1 MELPASP
8 TIDISCV
15 AGEPSG
21 DMLAAG
27 IIAELGQR
35 YPNSHIHGIGG
46 PKMVAAGFDAQ
57 WPMEKL
63 AVRGYVEALKQLPQI
78 LAIRRELIRHLSQQP
93 PNLYLGIDAP
103 DFNLGVEKH
112 LKARGIKTAHFIS
125 PSIWAWRKE
134 RIRKIEAAVEHLFC
148 IFPFE
153 PELYENTNVK
163 AHYVG
168 HPLASSIPF
177 VPNPTAAK
185 SSLGITNS
193 DPVIAVLPGSRV
205 SEIDLVGPGFIQ
217 AIAHM
222 AADYPSGLNV
232 LIPVA
237 MPSLRPALE
246 QLVTKYIPDSANV
259 SLQLLDGRASIALEA
274 ADVVLIASG
283 TATLEAAL
291 WKKPMVIS
299 YTVPALTAWI
309 MRRQGYLPYIGLPNI
324 LAGEFLVP
332 EILQEEA
339 KPANLARAVISWLDE
354 PNRVSQL
361 KERFMRMHEQLQRPT
376 QRMVADLIGDMI
388 EGR

>member
-1 MELPASP
+1 MELPASS
-8 TIDISCV
+8 INDIACV

-27 IIAELGQR
+27 VIAELSQR
-35 YPNSHIHGIGG
+35 YPNSCMHGIGG
-46 PKMVAAGFDAQ
+46 PKMAASGFDVE

-78 LAIRRELIRHLSQQP
+78 LGIRRELMRSLDKQP
-93 PNLYLGIDAP
+93 PNIFLGIDAP

-112 LKARGIKTAHFIS
+112 LKSRGVKTAHFIS

-134 RIRKIEAAVEHLFC
+134 RIRKIEEAVEHLFC

-153 PELYENTNVK
+153 PELYRNTKVK

-168 HPLASSIPF
+168 HPLASSIPL
-177 VPNPTAAK
+177 VPNPEAAK
-185 SSLGITNS
+185 SSLGIKNGT
-193 DPVIAVLPGSRV
+193 PVIAVLPGSRA

-222 AADYPSGLNV
+222 AREYQGDLNV

-237 MPSLRPALE
+237 MPSLRGPLE
-246 QLVTKYIPDSANV
+246 QLLNRYLSDSANV
-259 SLQLLDGRASIALEA
+259 FIQLFDGQSSLVLEA

-339 KPANLARAVISWLDE
+339 QPANLAGAVLSWLDD
-354 PNRVSQL
+354 PARVSQL
-361 KERFMRMHEQLQRPT
+361 KERFTLMHEQLQRPT
-376 QRMVADLIGDMI
+376 NSIVADLIGDII
-388 EGR
+388 ESR

>member
-1 MELPASP
+1 MELPASSI
-8 TIDISCV
+8 IDIACV

-27 IIAELGQR
+27 VIAELSQR
-35 YPNSHIHGIGG
+35 YPNSCMHGIGG
-46 PKMVAAGFDAQ
+46 PKMAASGFDVE

-78 LAIRRELIRHLSQQP
+78 LGIRTELIRSLDKQP
-93 PNLYLGIDAP
+93 PNIFLGIDAP

-112 LKARGIKTAHFIS
+112 LKSRGVKTAHFIS

-134 RIRKIEAAVEHLFC
+134 RIRKIEEAVEHLFC

-153 PELYENTNVK
+153 PELYRNTKVK

-168 HPLASSIPF
+168 HPLASSIPL
-177 VPNPTAAK
+177 VPNPEAAK
-185 SSLGITNS
+185 SSLGIKNGA
-193 DPVIAVLPGSRV
+193 PVIAVLPGSRA

-222 AADYPSGLNV
+222 AREYQGDLNV

-237 MPSLRPALE
+237 MPSLRGPLE
-246 QLVTKYIPDSANV
+246 QLLNRYLSDSANV
-259 SLQLLDGRASIALEA
+259 FIQLLDGQSSLVLEA

-324 LAGEFLVP
+324 LADEFLVP

-339 KPANLARAVISWLDE
+339 QPANLAAAVLSWLDD
-354 PNRVSQL
+354 PARVSQL
-361 KERFMRMHEQLQRPT
+361 KERFTLMHEQLQRPT
-376 QRMVADLIGDMI
+376 NSMVADLIGDII
-388 EGR
+388 ESR

>member
-1 MELPASP
+1 VELPASSI
-8 TIDISCV
+8 IDIACV

-27 IIAELGQR
+27 VIAELSQR
-35 YPNSHIHGIGG
+35 YPNSCMHGIGG
-46 PKMVAAGFDAQ
+46 PKMAASGFDVE

-78 LAIRRELIRHLSQQP
+78 LGIRRELIRSLDKQP
-93 PNLYLGIDAP
+93 PNIFLGIDAP

-112 LKARGIKTAHFIS
+112 LKSRGVKTAHFIS

-134 RIRKIEAAVEHLFC
+134 RIRKIEEAVEHLFC

-153 PELYENTNVK
+153 PELYRNTKVK

-168 HPLASSIPF
+168 HPLASSIPL
-177 VPNPTAAK
+177 VPNPEAAK
-185 SSLGITNS
+185 SSLGIKNGA
-193 DPVIAVLPGSRV
+193 PVIAVLPGSRA

-222 AADYPSGLNV
+222 AREYQGDLNV

-237 MPSLRPALE
+237 MPSLRGPLE
-246 QLVTKYIPDSANV
+246 QLLNRYLSDSANV
-259 SLQLLDGRASIALEA
+259 FIQLLDGQSSLVLEA

-339 KPANLARAVISWLDE
+339 QPANLAAAVLSWLDD
-354 PNRVSQL
+354 PARVSQL
-361 KERFMRMHEQLQRPT
+361 KERFTLMHEQLQRPT
-376 QRMVADLIGDMI
+376 NSIVADLIGDII
-388 EGR
+388 ESR